1 MVIKMEKFTKKDYED
16 LRTILSDI
24 NKPQGT
30 IIFNVNTDNT
40 ILKKLENWF
49 NNNTYGFIEL
59 IASEDSLVE
68 DIFNKI
74 YLNVKNIKDGLLD
87 QGADISILSKLND
100 YYNKIENIAKNC
112 GLNDENRE
120 KLLKEEISKFY
131 NYIDS
136 SKDDIENS
144 INEFDKK
151 LKRYDVQSTND
162 YKDLIAHKQAAIES
176 IDKER
181 ENFLDT
187 IDIYKSTI
195 DDTRNTLLKNY
206 GDLKVFHDKFKNKIY
221 KDLNDIQNSV
231 NREQLAAYFLNERK
245 KLKGDLNIPVII
257 YTFLFETI
265 YFLKVDYYITAS
277 WHQFVFLRIY
287 ALAIC
292 IFILLLPLV
301 QFLYNRY
308 IEKNNEVTIKPFDE
322 LKALLTP
329 YWCWLGLTFI
339 GMGCIA
345 KVAYAL
351 YYVNSTK
358 IDHLDP
364 YLLLANLPI
373 FMILV
378 WFTWFCS
385 KQFSYTKQICDEY
398 EYKYALS
405 KSYLS
410 YRDEAKEL
418 AARGN
423 NDAILVALLDSVIKN
438 VATSPVK
445 SVKPDCHTPFTEVF
459 GSFKD
464 IIKPMDK
471 KD

>member
-24 NKPQGT
+24 NMHPGT
-30 IIFNVNTDNT
+30 IIFNDNTDNT

-49 NNNTYGFIEL
+49 ANNSYGFIEY

-74 YLNVKNIKDGLLD
+74 YLNVKNIKSGLLA
-87 QGADISILSKLND
+87 QEAYVSILSKLND
-100 YYNKIENIAKNC
+100 YYNKIEKIAKNY
-112 GLNDENRE
+112 GLNYENRE

-131 NYIDS
+131 NYINS
-136 SKDDIENS
+136 SKDNIENL

-151 LKRYDVQSTND
+151 LKQYDVQSTND
-162 YKDLIAHKQAAIES
+162 FKVLIAHKQSAIEN
-176 IDKER
+176 IDKEK
-181 ENFLDT
+181 ENFLES
-187 IDIYKSTI
+187 IDIYKTTI
-195 DDTRNTLLKNY
+195 EDTRNTLLKNY
-206 GDLKVFHDKFKNKIY
+206 GDLKIFHDNFKNKIY
-221 KDLNDIQNSV
+221 QDLNDIQNSV

-245 KLKGDLNIPVII
+245 KLKGDIDIPVII
-257 YTFLFETI
+257 YTLLIEVVI
-265 YFLKVDYYITAS
+265 YFTVDVFTSFWNIYGFLKTIA
-277 WHQFVFLRIY
+277 FL
-287 ALAIC
+287 LC
-292 IFILLLPLV
+292 LFIALLLFV
-301 QFLYNRY
+301 KNIYYKVFDTER
-308 IEKNNEVTIKPFDE
+308 KNNVKPFDE
-322 LKALLTP
+322 IKAILTP
-329 YWCWLGLTFI
+329 YWCWLGLTFL
-339 GMGCIA
+339 GMFSIFTMADKFYTEDIIELLEA
-345 KVAYAL
+345 KPFLVL
-351 YYVNSTK
+351 S
-358 IDHLDP
+358 
-364 YLLLANLPI
+364 NLPI

-464 IIKPMDK
+464 IIKPTDK